1 MYYTLGY
8 NSIVDSISKAMNSCD
23 LSFYDYNEFIKR
35 NSVFSDIPDKNTLLI
50 TSYEGGFPFC
60 YDYLISLKNKFSNN
74 SQKIEKM
81 IKDNTFHKWLNTL
94 SKNAQIYR
102 LVNKVIKMIVINKL
116 SSYTN
121 GTTQDT
127 IGLAFIDFKDNFNY
141 QDFLELI
148 FHQLIHM
155 ILFIDDIANFHMEND
170 TKLITIEVEGV
181 KSVFHDNK
189 FPLYTLFHSYI
200 VGIEILMFRK
210 NFFND
215 NSFSRYHGSTD
226 RIIKLCRIFSI
237 AIEKNMSFLETR
249 SKYIFEKSKKLIN

>member
-1 MYYTLGY
+1 MYYILGY
-8 NSIVDSISKAMNSCD
+8 NSITDSISKAINSYD
-23 LSFYDYNEFIKR
+23 LSFYNYDEFLKE
-35 NSVFSDIPDKNTLLI
+35 NSVFSDIPDKNTPLI

-74 SQKIEKM
+74 SKKIDKM
-81 IKDNTFHKWLNTL
+81 IKDNTFYKWLNIL
-94 SKNAQIYR
+94 SKNEQIYKLINR
-102 LVNKVIKMIVINKL
+102 IIKIIVINKL
-116 SSYTN
+116 FSYTN

-127 IGLAFIDFKDNFNY
+127 IGLTFIDFKDNFNY

-155 ILFIDDIANFHMEND
+155 ILFIDDIVHFHMEND
-170 TKLITIEVEGV
+170 TKFITIEVEGV

-210 NFFND
+210 NFFNE
-215 NSFSRYHGSTD
+215 NSFSNYHGSTD
-226 RIIKLCRIFSI
+226 RIINLCKKFSI
-237 AIEKNMSFLETR
+237 AIEKNIYFFSTR
-249 SKYIFEKSKKLIN
+249 SKYIFEKSKKIIN